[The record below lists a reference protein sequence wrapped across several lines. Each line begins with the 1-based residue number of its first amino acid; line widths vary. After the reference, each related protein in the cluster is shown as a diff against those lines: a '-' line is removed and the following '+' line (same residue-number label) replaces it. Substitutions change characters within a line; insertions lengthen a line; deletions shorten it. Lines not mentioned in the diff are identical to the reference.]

1 MKRATIELVNEEMT
15 GGSDA
20 TIAVELENIIRQSLE
35 WWHEFRGSR
44 DRIKLDKWKISEIE
58 IKDVTVN

>member
-1 MKRATIELVNEEMT
+1 MKRAVIELVNEEMT

-20 TIAVELENIIRQSLE
+20 RIAVELENIIRQSLE
-35 WWHEFRGSR
+35 WWHEFQGNR
-44 DRIKLDKWKISEIE
+44 DLIKLDKWKISEIE